1 MKPLLM
7 ITWAGTGCMIIFLA
21 MIVTPCFSA
30 EIVAADKALV
40 KYDTGVVYDPE
51 EGLEWYAGPD
61 RGLDWQAA
69 RNWVAA
75 LDAAGGGWR
84 MPDRR
89 ELKTLFRI
97 SDGFNDITPLL
108 NNSGYW
114 IWAGQTETAASK
126 WVFSF
131 SYGGEGWNG
140 PAPADGGRA
149 LAVRIRNR

>member
-1 MKPLLM
+1 MKVRSKICCPA
-7 ITWAGTGCMIIFLA
+7 AGFV
-21 MIVTPCFSA
+21 IVLSILIALPCFSA
-30 EIVAADKALV
+30 EIIATDKDLV
-40 KYDTGVVYDPE
+40 KYRSGVVYDLE
-51 EGLEWYAGPD
+51 SGLEWYPGPD
-61 RGLDWQAA
+61 RGTSWQAA

-75 LDAAGGGWR
+75 LDTAGDSWR
-84 MPDRR
+84 MPTRS

-108 NNSGYW
+108 GNSGYW
-114 IWAGQTETAASK
+114 FWAGRTEDTASK

-149 LAVRIRNR
+149 IAVRNR